1 MIEEKIKL
9 IMFATAIGLS
19 IIFCFY
25 YIVSQARWG
34 FYDEL
39 IDENNREALLS
50 GDEDTTNYNYENQ
63 IDISGDSKKEDTDE
77 VEDYKSAGEEAA
89 DSDIN
94 TNKKSDKVKRA
105 YLTFDDGPSENTGEI
120 LDILSKNNVKA
131 SFFVVAKEEEYYDYY
146 RRIVK
151 EGHTLALHSYSHDYQ
166 KIYSNVREFALD
178 IEELQKLLYDVTGTY
193 CKFYRFPG
201 GSSNSVSQTDMKE
214 LISYVEKENL
224 IYLDWNALNND
235 AVCDSYTPEELVEN
249 IMQDADKLDDVI
261 ILMHDLTVR
270 HSTVESLQL
279 LIDRLQEAGFELL
292 PIDED
297 TPLIRHGQEG

>member
-1 MIEEKIKL
+1 
-9 IMFATAIGLS
+9 MFATAIGLS

>member
-1 MIEEKIKL
+1 
-9 IMFATAIGLS
+9 MFATAIGLS

-39 IDENNREALLS
+39 IDENNRESLLS
-50 GDEDTTNYNYENQ
+50 GDEDTTNDTGDRYNYENQ

-77 VEDYKSAGEEAA
+77 VDDYKPAGEEAT
-89 DSDIN
+89 DLDTN